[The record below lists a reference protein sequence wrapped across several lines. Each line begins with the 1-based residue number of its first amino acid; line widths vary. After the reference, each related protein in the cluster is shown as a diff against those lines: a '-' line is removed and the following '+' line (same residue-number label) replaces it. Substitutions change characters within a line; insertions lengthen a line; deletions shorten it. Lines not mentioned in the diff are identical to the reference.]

1 MSYKEQ
7 KMIATIVKENRKKLG
22 YTQQEVSDITKISLR
37 SIQRI
42 EKGTVMPR
50 MHTLKALSESLDF
63 PLDVLRP
70 AEDYPNAPQRVSIYR
85 KLILSISSSLIIVLL
100 SFAFVAQSNRFP
112 ETNFEVLIYC
122 TSVVAVISIIL
133 VKIWDPKKMALPDK
147 TVNKH

>member
-7 KMIATIVKENRKKLG
+7 KMIATIVKEKRKELG

-50 MHTLKALSESLDF
+50 MHTLKALSESLNF

-70 AEDYPNAPQRVSIYR
+70 AKSNSNAPQGGSIYR
-85 KLILSISSSLIIVLL
+85 KVILSISCSFIIVLL
-100 SFAFVAQSNRFP
+100 SFAFVAQSNSFP
-112 ETNFEVLIYC
+112 ETNFEFLIYC
-122 TSVVAVISIIL
+122 TSIVAIISFIL
-133 VKIWDPKKMALPDK
+133 VKIWDPKKIALPDK
-147 TVNKH
+147 NINDH